1 MKLSNQIRP
10 ISYLKAHAAEIV
22 RNLSKQKEPLIITQ
36 NGQAKVVIQDIESYE
51 QTQQTISLLKILSLG
66 VRQIEEGK
74 VLPAEEVIKS
84 LRERQEDRWC
94 RSRFFLTK
102 DAARDLNELYDYIA
116 VHDSP
121 RKADYVLKQIET
133 TFYTLSEFPERG
145 VYPKEL
151 LQLGIREY
159 REIFFKPYRII
170 YRVMDKNV
178 YVLLIVD
185 GRRDMQSLLQRRL
198 LGA

>member
-1 MKLSNQIRP
+1 MP
-10 ISYLKAHAAEIV
+10 FAV
-22 RNLSKQKEPLIITQ
+22 
-36 NGQAKVVIQDIESYE
+36 
-51 QTQQTISLLKILSLG
+51 LL
-66 VRQIEEGK
+66 
-74 VLPAEEVIKS
+74 
-84 LRERQEDRWC
+84 
-94 RSRFFLTK
+94 TN

-121 RKADYVLKQIET
+121 RKTDYVLERIEK
-133 TFYTLSEFPERG
+133 TFSTLSEFPERG

-151 LQLGIREY
+151 LKLGIREY

-198 LGA
+198 LDA